1 MKDIAIKTFVLFL
14 LLLPLCAAR
23 SQSLVSQI
31 PENES
36 DTSIVRY
43 WKDDISIVYT
53 LNKKSEFL
61 DKYFLLVDEASS
73 VVLRIDV
80 PQEATVNDFR
90 ILHDSVFLCGNYM
103 LAGAPQGLL
112 ACFAIQDFYNG
123 AGNYRWMVTQ
133 QTDMYDCGYDPLLG
147 GGYCQN
153 QITDILR
160 LAVYDS
166 SGYTK
171 MAYIAKNY
179 VDVPTDSRIGVGCA
193 TYWGGSWD
201 NIIIYNKHGKE
212 DYTDIIATQNY
223 VVAVA
228 RNNVDSLLALR
239 IYPKSSFLTPTWV
252 TISPNPWA
260 YYAITTGQK
269 LLDLKVDDA
278 VMATALDNDEFA
290 VAYHYT
296 DSPQEGLAVKTF
308 DISGGLATLQ
318 QALNAQVVRQPTSI
332 WKMRDIRYSPTLQ
345 QLMVLNDFD
354 GGIGSQASI
363 VYQFPFP
370 TLATGTYYGRYLP
383 GYNFLALDIFGNA
396 SDAFVASGNKT
407 NIGPLTL
414 FWERLMHPTSCG
426 QQDAIGCVK
435 TTAKLNDPA
444 MATNMNEPIPFSGD
458 TPFIVKDIHR
468 DLICNN

>member
-14 LLLPLCAAR
+14 LLLPLCTAR
-23 SQSLVSQI
+23 GQSLVSQI

-43 WKDDISIVYT
+43 WKNDISIVYAC
-53 LNKKSEFL
+53 NREFK
-61 DKYFLLVDEASS
+61 DKHFLLVDEGVSTVLSIS
-73 VVLRIDV
+73 VPEYVK
-80 PQEATVNDFR
+80 VNDFR
-90 ILHDSVFLCGNYM
+90 ILHDSVFVVGHTTLTGSPM
-103 LAGAPQGLL
+103 GLF
-112 ACFAIQDFYNG
+112 ACFDIQDFYNG
-123 AGNYRWMVTQ
+123 TGNYRWMVTL
-133 QTDMYDCGYDPLLG
+133 QTSMPDCYG
-147 GGYCQN
+147 GCCQN
-153 QITDILR
+153 QIYDVTR
-160 LAVYDS
+160 LAVFDS

-193 TYWGGSWD
+193 TYWGGTWK

-239 IYPKSSFLTPTWV
+239 VYPKSSFLTPTWV
-252 TISPNPWA
+252 TPPPNRWG

-269 LLDLKVDDA
+269 YSDLKVDDT
-278 VMATALDNDEFA
+278 VMATALDNDDFA

-318 QALNAQVVRQPTSI
+318 QALNAQVVRQPTSK
-332 WKMRDIRYSPTLQ
+332 WKMRDVRYSPTQ
-345 QLMVLNDFD
+345 QRLMVLNDFD
-354 GGIGSQASI
+354 GGMGSQASI
-363 VYQFPFP
+363 VYKFPLP
-370 TLATGTYYGRYLP
+370 TLATGTYHGRYLNN
-383 GYNFLALDIFGNA
+383 YNFQALDIFGNA
-396 SDAFVASGNKT
+396 SDAFVMSGHIAS
-407 NIGPLTL
+407 IGVLTL
-414 FWERLMHPTSCG
+414 FREGVTPPTSCG
-426 QQDAIGCVK
+426 QPDAIDCVEK
-435 TTAKLNDPA
+435 TASYTTPY
-444 MATNMNEPIPFSGD
+444 MPTNMNEPDPYSGN

-468 DLICNN
+468 DVICNK

>member
-1 MKDIAIKTFVLFL
+1 MKPFHLKAYALFL
-14 LLLPLCAAR
+14 LLLPLCVAR
-23 SQSLVSQI
+23 GQSNVSVI
-31 PENES
+31 PENVS

-43 WKDDISIVYT
+43 WKNNICIVYAC
-53 LNKKSEFL
+53 NKALK
-61 DKYFLLVDEASS
+61 DKYFLLVDQATSA
-73 VVLRIDV
+73 VLRIEV

-112 ACFAIQDFYNG
+112 SCFAIQDFYNG
-123 AGNYRWMVTQ
+123 TGHYRWMVTMP
-133 QTDMYDCGYDPLLG
+133 TPMPDCLYDPIFG
-147 GGYCQN
+147 GCSCSN
-153 QITDILR
+153 QITDVTR
-160 LAVYDS
+160 MAVYDS

-171 MAYIAKNY
+171 IAYIARNY
-179 VDVPTDSRIGVGCA
+179 EDIPTDSRIGVGCA

-228 RNNVDSLLALR
+228 RNNVDSLMVLR

-252 TISPNPWA
+252 TLPPPYAPWA

-296 DSPQEGLAVKTF
+296 DSPNEGLAVKAF
-308 DISGGLATLQ
+308 GISGGLATLQ
-318 QALNAQVVRQPTSI
+318 QALNATVVRQPNSK
-332 WKMRDIRYSPTLQ
+332 WKMRDIRYSPTRQ
-345 QLMVLNDFD
+345 QLVVLNDFD
-354 GGIGSQASI
+354 GGIGSQTSI
-363 VYQFPFP
+363 VYKFPLP
-370 TLATGTYYGRYLP
+370 TLSTGTYYGRYL
-383 GYNFLALDIFGNA
+383 YNHNFQAMDLWGNV
-396 SDAFVASGNKT
+396 SDAFFTSGNIT
-407 NIGPLTL
+407 SIGALTL

-444 MATNMNEPIPFSGD
+444 MATNMNVPWFNYGD
-458 TPFIVKDIHR
+458 TPFIVKDIYK